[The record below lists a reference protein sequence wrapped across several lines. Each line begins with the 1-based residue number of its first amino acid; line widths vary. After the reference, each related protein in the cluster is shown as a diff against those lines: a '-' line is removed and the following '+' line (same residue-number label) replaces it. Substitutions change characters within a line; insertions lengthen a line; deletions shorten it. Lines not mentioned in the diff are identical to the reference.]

1 MNRVAMLCA
10 ALALVGCAD
19 PNQSA
24 RGELRRQYFVEC
36 MKLLPAGPTG
46 TKYNDWAE
54 VVSECD
60 LAASRQSWNVVP

>member
-1 MNRVAMLCA
+1 MSRLAMLCA

-36 MKLLPAGPTG
+36 MKLLPAGPST
-46 TKYNDWAE
+46 TQYNDWAE
-54 VVSECD
+54 VVEACD
-60 LAASRQSWNVVP
+60 TRAMYQSRQVVP